1 MTTAS
6 ANHGYSTAMHRSSN
20 HRLAA
25 ARPYEPRPLAA
36 GAVLA
41 ALLALLLTPCPSRAA
56 GFVDQDG
63 TRIRFD
69 RSFSRIISLYP
80 AHTENLVELG
90 ATAAIIGVSHG
101 DNPDA
106 VADRETFSDSDSAEK
121 YLAAQPDL
129 VLVRPMI
136 SRAHPALLA
145 RLRESGITVVSL
157 QPTDAEGMF
166 AYWRTLG
173 ELTGRAVAAESM
185 RQRFLAAV
193 AEIARKIPEPD
204 PGRRPGVYVESIHS
218 KMKTFSPTSMTMYA
232 VESAGGRNIATDAR
246 PRNRSNIAEYG
257 KERILSRADEIDI
270 FLSQTGRMNPVDL
283 DTLKKEP
290 GFQLIKAFREDRV
303 YLIDETEVAR
313 PTMRLIDGIEHLH
326 ELFYPTAHEAQQ

>member
-1 MTTAS
+1 MSRKPFSLS
-6 ANHGYSTAMHRSSN
+6 AAALPYGR
-20 HRLAA
+20 HRLTAA
-25 ARPYEPRPLAA
+25 AM
-36 GAVLA
+36 LA
-41 ALLALLLTPCPSRAA
+41 ALLTLLAPHPSDAA
-56 GFVDQDG
+56 EIVDQEG
-63 TRIRFD
+63 TSIRFD
-69 RSFSRIISLYP
+69 RPFSRIISLYP

-90 ATAAIIGVSHG
+90 ATETIIGVSRG

-106 VADRETFSDSDSAEK
+106 VAGKETFSDSDSAEK

-129 VLVRPMI
+129 ILVRPML

-145 RLRESGITVVSL
+145 RLRESGIRVVSL

-173 ELTGRAVAAESM
+173 ELTGRTAAADSM
-185 RQRFLAAV
+185 KQRFLAAV
-193 AEIARKIPEPD
+193 AEIGRKIPEPD
-204 PGRRPGVYVESIHS
+204 PGRRPGVYVESIHA
-218 KMKTFSPTSMTMYA
+218 KMKTFSPTSMTIYA
-232 VESAGGRNIATDAR
+232 VECAGGRNIATDAR
-246 PRNRSNIAEYG
+246 PRNGSNIAEYG

-270 FLSQTGRMNPVDL
+270 FLSQTGRMNPIDL

-303 YLIDETEVAR
+303 HLIDETEVAR

-326 ELFYPTAHEAQQ
+326 KLFYPTATEAQL